1 MVLKLEGVHP
11 YNRNN
16 VQINGKIKHSSDNK
30 NFSVYGSANNL
41 SDAIKIANELHKHK
55 NKNNELNKNF
65 NEDIDKN
72 EINRSYEFTDE
83 ELKKRIEISEKNN
96 KLFKETLNES
106 SSINDI
112 LNCIVS
118 NILDN
123 EGEE

>member
-1 MVLKLEGVHP
+1 M
-11 YNRNN
+11 NN
-16 VQINGKIKHSSDNK
+16 NFKKINGKIKHSSDNK

-41 SDAIKIANELHKHK
+41 SDAIKIANELHKQK

-65 NEDIDKN
+65 NENVDKN
-72 EINRSYEFTDE
+72 EQNKIDRSYEFTDE
-83 ELKKRIEISEKNN
+83 ELKKLVEISEKNN

-123 EGEE
+123 KGEE

>member
-1 MVLKLEGVHP
+1 M
-11 YNRNN
+11 NN
-16 VQINGKIKHSSDNK
+16 NFKKINGKIKYSSDNK

-41 SDAIKIANELHKHK
+41 SDAIKIANELHKQK

-65 NEDIDKN
+65 DENVDKN
-72 EINRSYEFTDE
+72 EQNKIDRSYEFTDE
-83 ELKKRIEISEKNN
+83 ELKKLVEISEKNN

-123 EGEE
+123 KGEE